1 MAPAAYQQLKDWV
14 AEDSE
19 SHKRMLALHEKLVD
33 EQERLTV
40 LDILEADKT
49 DAVLMPLRTTDNK
62 IRIFGNRTRIA
73 LLDAMMEAGTGFD
86 GRGLNGLSNNVFD
99 DLLAKGTA
107 VRNKQSAHSS
117 VVLSRCTCKSGGR

>member
-1 MAPAAYQQLKDWV
+1 
-14 AEDSE
+14 
-19 SHKRMLALHEKLVD
+19 
-33 EQERLTV
+33 
-40 LDILEADKT
+40 
-49 DAVLMPLRTTDNK
+49 MPLRTTDNK